1 MKAKEVWEE
10 LWQSA
15 LMNVQYLPLLKPLFA
30 KNGQIL
36 KQVGK

>member
-15 LMNVQYLPLLKPLFA
+15 LMNVSPALKTFVCKKWA
-30 KNGQIL
+30 NS
-36 KQVGK
+36 